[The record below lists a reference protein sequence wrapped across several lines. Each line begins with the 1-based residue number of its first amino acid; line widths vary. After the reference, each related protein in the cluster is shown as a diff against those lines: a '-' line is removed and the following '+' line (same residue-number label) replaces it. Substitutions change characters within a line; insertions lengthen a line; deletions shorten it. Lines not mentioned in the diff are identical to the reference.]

1 MKGKIIRTTADVYD
15 IKFDLGFTPQMG
27 ILVWTPASKN
37 YLMIER
43 ALGNGEF
50 RAVVLQKGG
59 GIIIGEEVL
68 TDNKF
73 LQAPVGVE
81 ALGRVYNVLGEPL
94 DGLPL
99 KQNTKFQDVY
109 VYQRKNK
116 RFMKKQQVLTTG
128 IKAID
133 FFLPTFKGDKIGI
146 FGGAGVGKT
155 LVIKEIINNTIMKN
169 DSHDR
174 NVRTIIA
181 GIGERSREG
190 EELYTEIKEAG
201 LLEKVMLY
209 FAQMNETPGARMK
222 LIYSAITSAEYFRDV
237 AKEDT
242 VMFIDNIYRFVQAG
256 SELSASLGNI
266 PSESGY
272 QPTLMTEISNV
283 QERLS
288 NTADGTITTFQTV
301 FVPADDITDPSTVGT
316 FAHLDSS
323 FVLDREIASAG
334 RYPAI
339 DILQSNS
346 TNLSSEKITERHLR
360 AVKEAKRHIQKF
372 KELEYIIAILGKDG
386 LSTEDLKIVERARLL
401 LSFFTQ
407 NLFMAEEYTQRKGDF
422 VLLEDTIDSV
432 ESILNGELDA
442 FDPSEL
448 LYISSVKLFLLD
460 KENKTK
466 EMQINTFDPHKKISK
481 MALKKEQRKL
491 DKETKALEKL
501 NRKNLEFT
509 E

>member
-1 MKGKIIRTTADVYD
+1 MKGKIIRTTSDVYD
-15 IKFDLGFTPQMG
+15 IKFDSSFTPQMG
-27 ILVWTPASKN
+27 TLAWTETSKN
-37 YLMIER
+37 YLMLER

-50 RAVVLQKGG
+50 RAVVIMKGA
-59 GIIIGEEVL
+59 GIIIGEDVTTE
-68 TDNKF
+68 NKF
-73 LQAPVGVE
+73 LQAPVGAE
-81 ALGRVYNVLGEPL
+81 ALGRVYNVLGQPI

-99 KQNTKFQDVY
+99 NNNTKFADVY

-116 RFMKKQQVLTTG
+116 RFITKQHVLRTG

-133 FFLPTFKGDKIGI
+133 FFLPSFKGDKIGI

-169 DSHDR
+169 NDDSK

-190 EELYTEIKEAG
+190 EELYTEIKEAK
-201 LLEKVMLY
+201 LLDKVMLY

-237 AKEDT
+237 SKEDT
-242 VMFIDNIYRFVQAG
+242 IMFIDNIYRFVQAG

-316 FAHLDSS
+316 FSHLDSS
-323 FVLDREIASAG
+323 FVLDREIAASG

-346 TNLSSEKITERHLR
+346 TNLSADKISDRHLR

-386 LSTEDLKIVERARLL
+386 LSNDDLKIVERARLL

-422 VLLEDTIDSV
+422 VLLEDTIESV
-432 ESILNGELDA
+432 ESILRGELDKY
-442 FDPSEL
+442 DPSEL
-448 LYISSVKLFLLD
+448 LYISTVKNFLQE
-460 KENKTK
+460 KEKATQLVEQTN
-466 EMQINTFDPHKKISK
+466 FDPHKKVTKSSLRRNQKK
-481 MALKKEQRKL
+481 MNKEM
-491 DKETKALEKL
+491 KELEKL
-501 NRKNLEFT
+501 QNSEQKAK
-509 E
+509 